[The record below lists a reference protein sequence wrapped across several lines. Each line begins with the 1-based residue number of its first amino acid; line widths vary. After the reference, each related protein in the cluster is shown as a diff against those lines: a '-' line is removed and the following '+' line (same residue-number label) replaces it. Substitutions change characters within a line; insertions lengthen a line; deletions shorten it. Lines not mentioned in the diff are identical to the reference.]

1 MDKIRSARKVN
12 PRRSGL
18 QQLPIR
24 IIQNSYY
31 SVLLYRF
38 FIPSWRTHTSIT
50 SLLLFLTNALTNR
63 ICIRHI
69 SLVMFSSS
77 NQDSKYQ
84 ANEVTPP
91 CHWSMTGY
99 VAYRLSTHS
108 PECLL
113 MKQTWII
120 YFAIS
125 VTVRIKLH
133 TIFFCQKE
141 FHVFLIG
148 DYDVENPKIFTPAAL
163 FFQP

>member
-1 MDKIRSARKVN
+1 MICSFVLPLNLCLRIQLLYCSCGTVKRYNGPLSCPQTTLCSTKSIFVDKIRSARKVN

-50 SLLLFLTNALTNR
+50 SLFLFLTNALTNR

-77 NQDSKYQ
+77 NQASKYQ
-84 ANEVTPP
+84 ANEVTSP
-91 CHWSMTGY
+91 CH
-99 VAYRLSTHS
+99 
-108 PECLL
+108 
-113 MKQTWII
+113 
-120 YFAIS
+120 
-125 VTVRIKLH
+125 
-133 TIFFCQKE
+133 
-141 FHVFLIG
+141 
-148 DYDVENPKIFTPAAL
+148 
-163 FFQP
+163 